1 MLSLLCDLC
10 ASVVEKVLPMI
21 RNLILSLCLLVSS
34 ARPSNAA
41 EATLAD
47 AAEAEDWA
55 LLQTLLDSGNADT
68 NATQADGVTAL
79 HWAAWH
85 DRADVAKHLL
95 QRGAKADVE
104 NRYGIRPLML
114 ACENTN
120 GELVEV
126 LLAKGADANAVQP
139 GGETPLMTAS
149 RTGSVLAVTALLAH
163 KADINAKQRTGQ
175 TAIMWAAAEGHADVV
190 SLLIEHGADVRTPLK
205 SGFTPLFLAAR
216 EGRTGVV
223 DVLLKAGEDVNSVMR
238 PQIEGGRTPRS
249 GTSPLLLAVENG
261 HFELAVH
268 LLEAGAD
275 PNDQRS
281 GFAPLHVLTW
291 VRKPNS
297 GDGLDGDPPPIG
309 SGKLKSLQCV
319 RELVKHGA
327 DVNARL
333 DRGSSGRGRLSQKGA
348 TPFLLAADTAD
359 VPLMRLLLELGVD
372 PAIPNADRC
381 PPLLAAAGIGTLA
394 PGEEAGTEDE
404 AIAAVKL
411 LLETGADINAVD
423 RNGETAMHG
432 AAYKNLPKMVR
443 FLAANGANVKVWNQ
457 KNKYGWTPHLIAEG
471 HRPGNFKPAAATL
484 AEIRAVIQEAG
495 VELPEFTP
503 GKRVNDNYTPA
514 ARKSPAKPTTAKPPG
529 RGN

>member
-1 MLSLLCDLC
+1 MTRHLFLS
-10 ASVVEKVLPMI
+10 V
-21 RNLILSLCLLVSS
+21 CLLIPLVRTTS
-34 ARPSNAA
+34 AA

-47 AAEAEDWA
+47 AAEAQNWDQMQVLLKSPA
-55 LLQTLLDSGNADT
+55 LEIDA
-68 NATQADGVTAL
+68 AQADGMTAL
-79 HWAAWH
+79 HWVVWH
-85 DRADVAKHLL
+85 DRFDVARQLL

-104 NRYGIRPLML
+104 NRYGIQPLML
-114 ACENTN
+114 ACENDN
-120 GELVEV
+120 GELVEL
-126 LLAKGADANAVQP
+126 LLAKGADANAAQP

-149 RTGSVLAVTALLAH
+149 RAGSVRAVAALLAH
-163 KADINAKQRTGQ
+163 KADINAKQRAGQ
-175 TAIMWAAAEGHADVV
+175 TAIMWAAAEGHTDVV
-190 SLLIEHGADVRTPLK
+190 SLLIEHGADFRTPLK
-205 SGFTPLFLAAR
+205 SGFTPLFFATR
-216 EGRTGVV
+216 EGRTSVV
-223 DVLLKAGEDVNSVMR
+223 DVLLKAGEDVNTVMH
-238 PQIEGGRTPRS
+238 PQVEGGRTPRS

-268 LLEAGAD
+268 LLEVGAD

-281 GFAPLHVLTW
+281 GFTPLHVLTW

-309 SGKLKSLQCV
+309 SGKLTSLQCV
-319 RELVKHGA
+319 RKLVKHGA
-327 DVNARL
+327 DVNPQL
-333 DRGSSGRGRLSQKGA
+333 ERGRAGRGRLNRKGA

-359 VPLMRLLLELGVD
+359 VPLMKLLLELGAD
-372 PAIPNADRC
+372 PTIPNADKC

-443 FLAANGANVKVWNQ
+443 FLAANGADIKVWNQ

-484 AEIRAVIQEAG
+484 AEIRSVMREAG
-495 VELPEFTP
+495 LELPEFTP

-514 ARKSPAKPTTAKPPG
+514 ARKRPAKPATAKPPG
-529 RGN
+529 QGN